1 MTMMLTKSDFG
12 IILMPP
18 KRVGQG
24 SMSIAVGAAIGSSPA
39 SRDNSHTTGPRP
51 SGLLESILQG

>member
-18 KRVGQG
+18 KRVGVG
-24 SMSIAVGAAIGSSPA
+24 SMSIAAVAAIGSSPA
-39 SRDNSHTTGPRP
+39 SRDNSHTTGPKPNRLP
-51 SGLLESILQG
+51 EFILQG

>member
-18 KRVGQG
+18 KRVEADN
-24 SMSIAVGAAIGSSPA
+24 MSTVAGAAIGSSPA
-39 SRDNSHTTGPRP
+39 SRDNSHTTGPKP
-51 SGLLESILQG
+51 SGSPEFILQA